1 MQIKITIS
9 LRCQGDIVLNHSL
22 YESKPKDYL
31 KILET
36 LSDRYSHVLVVGH
49 NPTIEETIE
58 MLRDSSD
65 DKILMPSCALAHLT
79 ISIGSAG
86 NVTTKTLK
94 AFTAEEGMKIIK
106 DLS

>member
-9 LRCQGDIVLNHSL
+9 LRCEGDIVLNHSL
-22 YESKPKDYL
+22 YESKTKDYL

-58 MLRDSSD
+58 MLRDLSD
-65 DKILMPSCALAHLT
+65 YKILMPSCAVAHLI
-79 ISIGSAG
+79 ISIEKWSDLK
-86 NVTTKTLK
+86 NSKTTIRT
-94 AFTAEEGMKIIK
+94 TTICNR
-106 DLS
+106 SVR